1 MDGTTEPII
10 AIMGHPIAG
19 NPTQFALETGFNAA
33 QIDCRFLSIDL
44 PTGKTAAAVAGMDAM
59 NFRGIWVTPSC
70 RKAAASIVPNEQ
82 PMLMDFLR
90 HTNAPAPD
98 AAWTAL
104 SLKMQ
109 VWPAMVAQ
117 LLNRRSRRC
126 GKLWWIDE
134 QADLSVDP
142 LLNEKNRLW
151 DLLQTTKQECFSTLS
166 VDQIK
171 IVKHC
176 DNVDRRGGIGL
187 RSVEDTETRDDSN
200 DVIIWARCQSMPPQW
215 LPPAETVT
223 IDLNENW
230 DAAYL
235 ADWDRIKSA
244 APGNVLRGAD
254 VHAACLSKLTKL
266 LFDRHIDPEVFQE
279 AVDEYLAV

>member
-70 RKAAASIVPNEQ
+70 QKMAAAIVPNGQ
-82 PMLMDFLR
+82 PMLLDFLR
-90 HTNAPAPD
+90 HTGAPAPD

-104 SLKMQ
+104 SLKTQ
-109 VWPAMVAQ
+109 VWPGLIAD
-117 LLNRRSRRC
+117 LLKRRSRRC
-126 GKLWWIDE
+126 GKIWWIDK
-134 QADLSVDP
+134 QADLSTDQ
-142 LLNEKNRLW
+142 LLIEKNSILDRLR
-151 DLLQTTKQECFSTLS
+151 TAKYECFATLTI
-166 VDQIK
+166 DEIE
-171 IVKHC
+171 IVH
-176 DNVDRRGGIGL
+176 DPDDVDRGGGL
-187 RSVEDTETRDDSN
+187 SLRNIEGAETLDVAD
-200 DVIIWARCQSMPPQW
+200 DVIIWARCQSVPSQW
-215 LPPAETVT
+215 LPPEETVT

-230 DAAYL
+230 DAGYL
-235 ADWDRIKSA
+235 ADWDGIKA
-244 APGNVLRGAD
+244 TAPGNVLRGAD
-254 VHAACLSKLTKL
+254 VHAACLSKLTML
-266 LFDRHIDPEVFQE
+266 LFDRHIDPEVFQD